1 MLSGLTAMPD
11 YRLAYT
17 DLGWIVFAGDEPQL
31 LLSEE
36 SIAVQVVRDASALL
50 RAHEA
55 RAELDAL
62 EPLLSSPSLQA
73 DAPPP
78 LTASSHSGESPRPPS
93 EPQSPDDASPL
104 QS

>member
-1 MLSGLTAMPD
+1 MPD
-11 YRLAYT
+11 YRLAYS

-31 LLSEE
+31 LVSEE
-36 SIAVQVVRDASALL
+36 AIAVQAVCDARALL
-50 RAHEA
+50 RAHHA

-62 EPLLSSPSLQA
+62 EPLMSSPSLQA

-78 LTASSHSGESPRPPS
+78 LPASPGEGENPELRPG
-93 EPQSPDDASPL
+93 PQDPDDVAPR